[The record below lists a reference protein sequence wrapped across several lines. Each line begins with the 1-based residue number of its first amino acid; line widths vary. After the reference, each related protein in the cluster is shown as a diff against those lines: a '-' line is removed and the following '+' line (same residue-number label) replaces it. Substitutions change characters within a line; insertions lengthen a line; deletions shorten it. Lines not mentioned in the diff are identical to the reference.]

1 MKFNTIWKYRILTI
15 AALFLLTIPFLVGQ
29 KMYVTHSGQTIQLNA
44 NGQWQYVEENTLDD
58 QGLIAESEI
67 DVDPYELPSS
77 AYNISEEEENMYQSL
92 KKQLQFFEADFFVR
106 HLIIKNKI
114 DNDDADN
121 TDKKLEKDL
130 KKKYKTS
137 YQLLDKLSKF
147 KSSDK
152 NKRDKILKEVK
163 EKLVEEFRIEE
174 GRIQPEKIETS
185 ALGKAVNLKSFN
197 IDDRTAYDIVKEKEC
212 ELVFNGMDKQL
223 NKKRKEVKSSNWFTY
238 THPKLLNHFKSNDFL
253 TGEASLMQV
262 DKKIYINL
270 RLILATRD
278 ARRSYGYVG
287 EDAMLRIS
295 LINGDRIYLKNEIRS
310 DGNLEAYT
318 GNTVYQCLYQVEND
332 VIKEIKRTEIDKVG
346 IMWSTGFEEYDVY
359 EVDFLMNQLY
369 CLDNDK

>member
-1 MKFNTIWKYRILTI
+1 MKFNTIWKYRILNI
-15 AALFLLTIPFLVGQ
+15 AALFLLTIPFLAGQ
-29 KMYVTHSGQTIQLNA
+29 KMYVTHSGQTIQLKA
-44 NGQWQYVEENTLDD
+44 NGQWQYVEDNTLDD

-67 DVDPYELPSS
+67 EVDPYELPSS
-77 AYNISEEEENMYQSL
+77 AYNISEEEENMYENL

-114 DNDDADN
+114 DNDDSDDA
-121 TDKKLEKDL
+121 DKKLEKDL

-137 YQLLDKLSKF
+137 YELLDKLSKF
-147 KSSDK
+147 NSSDK
-152 NKRDKILKEVK
+152 NKRDKILEEVK
-163 EKLVEEFRIEE
+163 EKLVKEFRIDEVQ
-174 GRIQPEKIETS
+174 IQPEKIGKTS
-185 ALGKAVNLKSFN
+185 SKNTVNLKSFT
-197 IDDRTAYDIVKEKEC
+197 IDERSSYDIVKEKEC

-223 NKKRKEVKSSNWFTY
+223 NKKRKEVKSSNWFSY

-253 TGEASLMQV
+253 KGEASLMQV
-262 DKKIYINL
+262 DKRFYINL

-278 ARRSYGYVG
+278 ARRSYGYVA

-295 LINGDRIYLKNEIRS
+295 LINGDRIYLKNQIRS

-318 GNTVYQCLYQVEND
+318 GNTVYQCLYQVD
-332 VIKEIKRTEIDKVG
+332 KDDIKEIKRTEIDKVG

-369 CLDNDK
+369 CLEND